1 MTGFVTPCV
10 YVQKRTKNQPGAS
23 MDTSYE
29 NRRFVATSGPHSA
42 AAGAPPRPAG
52 TQPVGARAAL
62 RLVHS
67 DHRPQAVCV
76 PHAELAGAGR
86 NHQRIDLYR
95 TGHSWAWTST
105 PYARTGLP
113 RQEAFDC
120 RIWKRGTAKP
130 VLIAAIAPGTGPVA
144 RAGVGAALAVSA
156 LLNILEEDMA
166 GYLKSDRLAALLRG
180 AVGEVQLLLERQAH
194 QARRSIGDYATAL
207 LAVILTDNGGVIG
220 QIGGGGA
227 LVQDGDGAWC
237 PVRWPGEASTAGKA
251 PCLTDADAFA
261 AFQIAAL
268 PSTPHRMCL
277 YSTGLE
283 RIRAQVRV

>member
-1 MTGFVTPCV
+1 
-10 YVQKRTKNQPGAS
+10 
-23 MDTSYE
+23 
-29 NRRFVATSGPHSA
+29 
-42 AAGAPPRPAG
+42 
-52 TQPVGARAAL
+52 
-62 RLVHS
+62 
-67 DHRPQAVCV
+67 
-76 PHAELAGAGR
+76 
-86 NHQRIDLYR
+86 
-95 TGHSWAWTST
+95 
-105 PYARTGLP
+105 
-113 RQEAFDC
+113 
-120 RIWKRGTAKP
+120 

-180 AVGEVQLLLERQAH
+180 AEGEVQLLLERQAH

-237 PVRWPGEASTAGKA
+237 PVRWPGEASTADKA

-283 RIRAQVRV
+283 RIRA